1 MDASER
7 PLRKEGEK
15 VWCPDPR
22 NVWQLGTIV
31 EDAGTILHVVV
42 SGTDEEQTLAREQVH
57 PYDPTHALDLN
68 NLSEMDNLHQA
79 PLLDLLRRR
88 YLSDKIYARDLLF
101 RDHIF
106 PQLFA
111 QCDSVDIYGR
121 YPHFHKSYL
130 ANISEHGKRETYRE
144 TSTIQLEN
152 ASTLTEL
159 DSILVKPVSSDRK
172 SSRKFKTTSSVEQCV
187 LHSNPILEA
196 FGNAKTIRNDNSSR
210 FGKFI
215 KIFYHSDGTINGA
228 STSHFLLE
236 KSRIVGCAES
246 ERNYHIFYQLCA
258 GLSPEQKEKLSLLSA
273 NDYTYLNQG
282 KCIQCPEINDKKDFK
297 YVTEAMETIGISKET
312 YFYIFTLVAVVLKLG
327 NIVFKENAKFEAYC
341 QDPLQ
346 VAELAEILQVKPSE
360 LDFALTKRTM
370 SAGARGSVAEI
381 SLNATEAAKSRNGL
395 AKDVFSKLFDWLV
408 LQINKSTQNLA
419 SQTSAF
425 GNIQQRTDDHVP
437 NCPSTTQK
445 FIGILDIFGFEILQ
459 SNSFEQL
466 CINYANEMLQQQFNQ
481 HVFVYEQQVY
491 VDEGIDFSRLEFKDN
506 TPCLELIDK
515 KPVGILPLLDEQ
527 ALLGRR
533 ASDENFIKKLHQTHL
548 NPTGSYYT
556 KPRFTNDQFIIEHY
570 AGKVTY
576 SITGFL
582 EKNDDSLHY
591 DLVTLVHNSRLE
603 FLRELFPLTLSG
615 KKTSKS
621 ITHLGPSLTP
631 LNTHGMRRLRKCS
644 NKMTG
649 TMTVGRKFRDQMAH
663 LITEL
668 KATAPSYIRCVK
680 PNNLRFPQGWN
691 ATLILDQLIYLG
703 VMETV
708 RIRRSGY
715 PVRRF
720 FREFYKRY
728 EVLTRTGGTVR
739 EFVSSDKE
747 LCERILRF
755 VERENWQLGHRKV
768 FLRDGQLRLLDQRV
782 RIMIE
787 KAAITIQK
795 CERGS
800 RQRKRYRKTYALI
813 VWTQA
818 MLRMSLARR
827 KFVRLY
833 RRVTLLNALARAYLQ
848 QRRYQCIRKRVI
860 MVQSCVRG
868 RLARRYVWYLRNL
881 PIASTK
887 VGATF
892 RMYWARKAYQ
902 SKRKAATM
910 IASAARMWRERR
922 LYRNKRDAARL
933 IASRYKGFKAQ
944 TTYLCKKR
952 AAVCL
957 HAAGRGFLARL
968 KYGKSARMRT
978 LKQNS
983 AQVQISRLTRGFLAQ
998 KRYRRTIRQIT
1009 SIQACIRAYKVR
1021 TEYVKGRNATI
1032 KSQSMIRR
1040 GLVRRRFLLEKRM
1053 AIRIQAVFRMLAAR
1067 QTYRKE
1073 YHHVVLCQSIA
1084 RMKSVRATY
1093 RTLRLG
1099 LTRFQAVWRRFLQQ
1113 ARYKQML
1120 WRICRVQAESRRML
1134 ERNRF
1139 LKAKA
1144 MAVYIQKWTRRYLAQ
1159 QTFTKCRSKAT
1170 LIQAFVRGSLE
1181 RQWYHRTRHRV
1192 ILLQSL
1198 ARRAIG
1204 RHCAMQRRKAREV
1217 IVSVITG
1224 YLTRL
1229 LLKKKTQSL
1238 FHAAIEYD
1246 TAQVQ
1251 ALAREL
1257 PNILRV
1263 RNQQMMSLVHI
1274 AARNCDQNLARLVL
1288 EENANMEN
1296 LVHSKDA
1303 LGNTPLHYACQLAHM
1318 DMIQLLATAANRIST
1333 PNSSSSGLSEY
1344 DQRASSATT
1353 EEIID
1358 DPADVKTRMH
1368 LRIRDGLSS
1377 ELSSPIACKNGE
1389 NAPTKRRTRRML
1401 ISSTPT
1407 GNLQR
1412 SRSFPSQNALPMQVF
1427 KEGYLRK
1434 ASGNRWATKRYV
1446 IVDQVCLSYYKSP
1459 KDKIPLRMVELCDA
1473 IIKRLSHVAY
1483 GFEIQSPRLLSSRN
1497 KEGVVSFVTDNDS
1510 IVLEWM
1516 VAIRKVKG
1524 VRVITNI
1531 PSNTNMIGIDG
1542 CSRREFVNMCN
1553 GSGLS
1558 SLHCAVQNDD
1568 DEGFEAVKV
1577 CVWLI
1582 EAGADINAVD
1592 GNGDTA
1598 LHYAVSL
1605 DRYDL
1610 VETLMKKRAAL
1621 DVKNSNG
1628 QTPSDLTQDDEMKEL
1643 LHLYSTDHEPLL
1655 RCPFHLPDSTYI
1667 AVFLG
1672 AVAVA
1677 TGPLMETPHFCLYTM
1692 DFRKSIV
1699 EKPQHTPTS
1708 LIQSGTNYWWFG
1720 NTWYLQHPL
1729 EHLMQGTVAVMELV
1743 HHNAVTNEEEVGC
1756 WTFFRLD
1763 LSNITSASITFEMYA
1778 PPVDPF
1784 SRILARIPGD
1794 SFLQADINVML

>member
-1 MDASER
+1 MLYNIQDVDPSER
-7 PLRKEGEK
+7 AKHPI
-15 VWCPDPR
+15 P
-22 NVWQLGTIV
+22 
-31 EDAGTILHVVV
+31 HVY
-42 SGTDEEQTLAREQVH
+42 TTAH
-57 PYDPTHALDLN
+57 NAYHALC
-68 NLSEMDNLHQA
+68 
-79 PLLDLLRRR
+79 
-88 YLSDKIYARDLLF
+88 
-101 RDHIF
+101 
-106 PQLFA
+106 A
-111 QCDSVDIYGR
+111 QGKCQSILISGESGAGKTEASKYIMQ
-121 YPHFHKSYL
+121 YL
-130 ANISEHGKRETYRE
+130 ANISEHGKRETY
-144 TSTIQLEN
+144 LESSILQSEN
-152 ASTLTEL
+152 PSTLNEL
-159 DSILVKPVSSDRK
+159 NTLLKNTVSSNKKFNTKYK
-172 SSRKFKTTSSVEQCV
+172 STSSVEQCV

-215 KIFYHSDGTINGA
+215 KIFYHSDGTISGA
-228 STSHFLLE
+228 TTSHFLLE

-258 GLSPEQKEKLSLLSA
+258 GLSPPDKEKLCLLPA
-273 NDYTYLNQG
+273 NDYCYLNQG
-282 KCIQCPEINDKKDFK
+282 KCIQCPEINDKKEFK

-312 YFYIFTLVAVVLKLG
+312 YFSIFTLVAVVLKLG
-327 NIVFKENAKFEAYC
+327 NISFKENAKFEAYC
-341 QDPLQ
+341 QDPMQ
-346 VAELAEILQVKPSE
+346 VAELAGILQVKPSE

-381 SLNATEAAKSRNGL
+381 SLNAIEAAKSRNGL

-408 LQINKSTQNLA
+408 VQINKSTQDLA
-419 SQTSAF
+419 SQANASLETNGSKLQTRTSEEE
-425 GNIQQRTDDHVP
+425 HVALS
-437 NCPSTTQK
+437 NNQK

-515 KPVGILPLLDEQ
+515 KPIGILPLLDEQ

-548 NPTGSYYT
+548 NHSGSYYS
-556 KPRFTNDQFIIEHY
+556 KPRFANDQFIIEHY

-582 EKNDDSLHY
+582 EKNDDSLHH
-591 DLVTLVHNSRLE
+591 DLISLVHNSKLE
-603 FLRELFPLTLSG
+603 FLRELFPVTLSKNPMIAPQSG
-615 KKTSKS
+615 HSRNS
-621 ITHLGPSLTP
+621 G
-631 LNTHGMRRLRKCS
+631 NAHGMRRPRKCS
-644 NKMTG
+644 NKMMG

-663 LITEL
+663 LMQEL
-668 KATAPSYIRCVK
+668 RATAPSYIRCVK

-691 ATLILDQLIYLG
+691 ANLILDQLIYLG

-708 RIRRSGY
+708 HIRRSGY
-715 PVRRF
+715 PVRRL
-720 FREFYKRY
+720 FREFYSTY
-728 EVLTRTGGTVR
+728 EILTRTGRFGQQ
-739 EFVSSDKE
+739 SCLCSDKD
-747 LCERILRF
+747 LCERILWHLQ
-755 VERENWQLGHRKV
+755 RENWQLGHRKV

-782 RIMIE
+782 RTLKE
-787 KAAITIQK
+787 NAATTIQK
-795 CERGS
+795 YERGI
-800 RQRKRYRKTYALI
+800 RQRIRYRKMYALI

-827 KFVRLY
+827 NFLRLC
-833 RRVTLLNALARAYLQ
+833 RCVTRLNALARAFLQ
-848 QRRYQCIRKRVI
+848 NRRYQSIRKRVI
-860 MVQSCVRG
+860 IVQSRVRG
-868 RLARRYVWYLRNL
+868 RIARRYAWYLRNL

-887 VGATF
+887 VGSVF
-892 RMYWARKAYQ
+892 RMHLARKAFRRQ
-902 SKRKAATM
+902 KKAATA
-910 IASAARMWRERR
+910 IASAARMWHQYR
-922 LYRNKRDAARL
+922 LYRDQRDAACR
-933 IASRYKGFKAQ
+933 IASRYKGFQARA
-944 TTYLCKKR
+944 TYLSKKR
-952 AAVCL
+952 SALCL

-968 KYGKSARMRT
+968 KFGKSARMRA
-978 LKQNS
+978 LMQNL
-983 AQVQISRLTRGFLAQ
+983 AQVQIASLARGFLARN
-998 KRYRRTIRQIT
+998 RYKRTIRQVT
-1009 SIQACIRAYKVR
+1009 RIQACIRAYKVR

-1040 GLVRRRFLLEKRM
+1040 GLVRRRFLREKRM
-1053 AIRIQAVFRMLAAR
+1053 AIRVQAIFRMLAAK

-1073 YHHVVLCQSIA
+1073 YHRVVLCQSIV
-1084 RMKSVRATY
+1084 RMKSIRAKY
-1093 RTLRLG
+1093 RIQRRG
-1099 LTRFQAVWRRFLQQ
+1099 FIRFQALWHRFVQRAL
-1113 ARYKQML
+1113 YKQTI
-1120 WRICRVQAESRRML
+1120 WSICRLQSHTRRMMK
-1134 ERNRF
+1134 RNQF
-1139 LKAKA
+1139 LKAKE
-1144 MAVYIQKWTRRYLAQ
+1144 MAVNIQKWTRKYLARRA
-1159 QTFTKCRSKAT
+1159 FLKCRAKAT
-1170 LIQAFVRGSLE
+1170 LMQAFLRGSLE
-1181 RQWYHRTRHRV
+1181 RHRYHRTRHRI
-1192 ILLQSL
+1192 ILIQTL
-1198 ARRAIG
+1198 ARRTIG
-1204 RHCAMQRRKAREV
+1204 RRCATQRRQALQV
-1217 IVSVITG
+1217 LVSVIAG
-1224 YLTRL
+1224 YLTRFR
-1229 LLKKKTQSL
+1229 LKKKTQSL

-1251 ALAREL
+1251 AIARDL
-1257 PNILRV
+1257 PNILRM

-1274 AARNCDQNLARLVL
+1274 AARNGDQNLARFVL

-1318 DMIQLLATAANRIST
+1318 DMIQLLAMAANRISS

-1344 DQRASSATT
+1344 DLRGSSATT
-1353 EEIID
+1353 EETID
-1358 DPADVKTRMH
+1358 DPVDVKSRMYHRH
-1368 LRIRDGLSS
+1368 LSGP
-1377 ELSSPIACKNGE
+1377 ELSSPIASKNGE

-1412 SRSFPSQNALPMQVF
+1412 LTSFSSQHTIVLQVY

-1446 IVDQVCLSYYKSP
+1446 VVDQVCLSFYKTA
-1459 KDKIPLRMVELCDA
+1459 KDKIPLKIVDLCDTA
-1473 IIKRLSHVAY
+1473 IKRLSHVAY

-1497 KEGVVSFVTDNDS
+1497 PEGVISFVADNDS

-1516 VAIRKVKG
+1516 AAIRKVKG
-1524 VRVITNI
+1524 VRVITNV
-1531 PSNTNMIGIDG
+1531 PPNANMIGIDG
-1542 CSRREFVNMCN
+1542 CSRRDFVNTTN
-1553 GSGLS
+1553 GSGLI
-1558 SLHCAVQNDD
+1558 SLHCAVQNED

-1605 DRYDL
+1605 YRYDL
-1610 VETLMKKRAAL
+1610 VETLIKKGAAL
-1621 DVKNSNG
+1621 DVKNLNG
-1628 QTPSDLTQDDEMKEL
+1628 QSPCDLTQDDEMREL
-1643 LHLYSTDHEPLL
+1643 LQLHSTSPTEHEPLL

-1667 AVFLG
+1667 GVFLG

-1677 TGPLMETPHFCLYTM
+1677 TGPLMETPHFCLYTV
-1692 DFRKSIV
+1692 DFRGSIV
-1699 EKPQHTPTS
+1699 EKPQHTPRS

-1729 EHLMQGTVAVMELV
+1729 EHLMQGTFAVMELRYQNTV
-1743 HHNAVTNEEEVGC
+1743 SKEEEVGC